1 MSKKMT
7 IIIAIVCFVFMGIM
21 GTGLFI
27 MWSKLSSLDRIVNP
41 VTEEESEDVK
51 EEEEDED
58 KVGPIYALD
67 TFIANLADEGGK
79 RYIRVTINLELKD
92 TVVKEELDK
101 RLPQIRDAILMLLP
115 TKKHEDI
122 QDIEGKIVLR
132 KEIIERLNSLFKE
145 DRIANLYFTEFV
157 VQ

>member
-1 MSKKMT
+1 MSKKMPV
-7 IIIAIVCFVFMGIM
+7 IVAIVCFVVMGIM

-41 VTEEESEDVK
+41 VTEEKSEDVK

-67 TFIANLADEGGK
+67 TFIANLADEGAK
-79 RYIRVTINLELKD
+79 RYIRVTMNLELKD
-92 TVVKEELDK
+92 TVVKEDLEK
-101 RLPQIRDAILMLLP
+101 RLPQIRDAVLMLLP
-115 TKKHEDI
+115 TKTHEDI
-122 QDIEGKIVLR
+122 QNIEGKILLR
-132 KEIIERLNSLFKE
+132 KEIMARLNSLFKE
-145 DRIANLYFTEFV
+145 DRISNLYFTEFV